1 MVTNDKH
8 MLKNLSIIVSSK
20 KECQNL
26 HTILPILKKKS
37 DDVIVVDGHSRDGTQ
52 EICLV
57 NKVSFIL
64 DNGLGKGDAQRVG
77 ASIAKYDYVIFY
89 DADGS
94 HDPDDIENLYEDIT
108 SDKFELIICSRKKG
122 GSFDLTANTTIMGF
136 IRSTGCDLLT
146 LFFNKLFKTE
156 FSDILYSLK
165 SINKKNFIN
174 LETTENG
181 FGIEIDILVKSV
193 KKKYRIK
200 EIPSR
205 ENARVYGESKLST
218 PFGLY
223 FIYQIFRE
231 RFF

>member
-1 MVTNDKH
+1 

-20 KECQNL
+20 KECENL
-26 HTILPILKKKS
+26 KTILPILKKRS
-37 DDVIVVDGHSRDGTQ
+37 DDVIVVDGHSNDGTK
-52 EICLV
+52 EICLQNQV
-57 NKVSFIL
+57 NFVL

-77 ASIAKYDYVIFY
+77 ALIAKYDYIIFY

-94 HDPDDIENLYEDIT
+94 HDPNDIENLYNDIT
-108 SDKFELIICSRKKG
+108 SEKFELIVCSRKKG
-122 GSFDLTANTTIMGF
+122 GSFDLTANTTVMGF
-136 IRSTGCDLLT
+136 IRSTGCDFLT
-146 LFFNKLFKTE
+146 LLFNKLFRTE

-165 SINKKNFIN
+165 SIKKEKFNN
-174 LETTENG
+174 LGTTENG

-205 ENARVYGESKLST
+205 ENARVHGESKLST
-218 PFGLY
+218 PFGAY

-231 RFF
+231 WFF